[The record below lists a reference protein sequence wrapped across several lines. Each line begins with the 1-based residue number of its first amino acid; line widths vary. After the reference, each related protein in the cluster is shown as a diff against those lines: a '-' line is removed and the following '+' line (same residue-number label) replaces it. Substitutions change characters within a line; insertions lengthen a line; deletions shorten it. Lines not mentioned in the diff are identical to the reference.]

1 MTGSGATRAPR
12 DYAKFREECQELL
25 RLGQGAQV
33 VSRLSALNIAKIPDP
48 ERQAFATLSRR
59 ANLFSLGL
67 KIMLPLLR
75 DARGFRPVREKASAW
90 AEYAFILHKVG
101 STPEALKI
109 LKQIDASRV
118 PDAYLFRAFC
128 SFNQWDYESVPSVL
142 KAYVDHPSVT
152 GYQKLV
158 GQVNLASALIV
169 LKADG
174 EAEALLAQIL
184 EECRAGGHT
193 RLSGNA
199 HELSAQLEL
208 SRRRWDAARTHLE
221 EASKILAAD
230 STSDRLFVEKWKSV
244 IPALER
250 GDTAHLPSARKLA
263 LAQGHWET
271 VRELDSVLA
280 RATRDE
286 ALVRKLYFGT
296 PYEGYRKL
304 LLENYG
310 EAIELGESFDLGSKG
325 PVYEVSTGRL
335 DGERALNPGK
345 TTQRILALLAADL
358 YRPLRIGAIFSSMF
372 PDEHFDV
379 HSTPN
384 RIYQLI
390 FRARSEIKAARLP
403 FGIDEEESLFS
414 LKGTRPYVLR
424 LASVEA
430 PKSREEVHL
439 IEVSKL
445 FERREFSTRDLRDEM
460 GLAES
465 TAKRV
470 LRAGVKLNR
479 LRVIGTGRDTRYACV
494 A

>member
-1 MTGSGATRAPR
+1 MSAPSTTRAPR
-12 DYAKFREECQELL
+12 DYVKFREECQELL

-33 VSRLSALNIAKIPDP
+33 VSRLSALNIAKIPDS

-59 ANLFSLGL
+59 ANLFSVGL
-67 KIMLPLLR
+67 KIMLPLIR
-75 DARGFRPVREKASAW
+75 DARGFRPVREKPAAW

-101 STPEALKI
+101 STPEALGI
-109 LKQIDASRV
+109 LRQIDASMV

-128 SFNQWDYESVPSVL
+128 SFNQWDYESVPEVL
-142 KAYVDHPSVT
+142 KAYVGHTSVT

-169 LKADG
+169 LKKEE
-174 EAEALLAQIL
+174 EAEALLGRIL
-184 EECRAGGHT
+184 EECRTGGHT
-193 RLSGNA
+193 RLFGNA

-208 SRRRWDAARTHLE
+208 SRKRYDAARKHLE
-221 EASKILAAD
+221 EASKILASD

-250 GDTAHLPSARKLA
+250 GDTTHLASARKLA
-263 LAQGHWET
+263 LEQGHWET
-271 VRELDSVLA
+271 VRELDNVLA
-280 RATRDE
+280 RATKDE
-286 ALVRKLYFGT
+286 TLVRKLYFGT

-310 EAIELGESFDLGSKG
+310 EAVELGESFDLGTKG

-335 DGERALNPGK
+335 DDERALNPGK
-345 TTQRILALLAADL
+345 TTQRIVALLSGDL

-390 FRARSEIKAARLP
+390 FRARSEMKAARLP
-403 FGIDEEESLFS
+403 LAIEETESLFH
-414 LKGTRPYVLR
+414 LKGTRPHVLR
-424 LASVEA
+424 LSSGDA